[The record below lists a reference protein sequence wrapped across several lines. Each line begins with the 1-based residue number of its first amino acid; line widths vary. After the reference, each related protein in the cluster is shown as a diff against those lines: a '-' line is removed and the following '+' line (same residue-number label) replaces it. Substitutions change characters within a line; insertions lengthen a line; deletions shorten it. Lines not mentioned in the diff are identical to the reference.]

1 MKKNKKKEPEI
12 LKDSIRGR
20 YYMDY
25 LAINGE
31 AIDLIDCAKYYT
43 KTFMIRVMTKSIRKV
58 YHWHYVEL
66 MKNAERYTP
75 QLYQYYREI
84 GLKYK
89 TEGIWINCTEEELLK
104 LDPEVTEPIT
114 RIRKKPGRKT
124 KE

>member
-1 MKKNKKKEPEI
+1 MKKSKKKEEI
-12 LKDSIRGR
+12 LKDNVRGR

-43 KTFMIRVMTKSIRKV
+43 KTFMIRMMTQSISNI

-66 MKNAERYTP
+66 MKNAQRYTP

-89 TEGIWINCTEEELLK
+89 TEGIWTKCTEEELLK
-104 LDPEVTEPIT
+104 LDPEVIEPIT
-114 RIRKKPGRKT
+114 RTRKKPDRKP